1 VIVTSRP
8 SLRTQTHLSY
18 ACDSSSFGF
27 CGATTERVG
36 VPVFEEPLGVG
47 IHEASEPPDGVGGT
61 VRAVVVVPT
70 RYLALVLI
78 TAHVRGGA
86 NDGLVSGGATEAALT
101 VRGAVLGLVPRLQL
115 EAFVTECWLSNGRL
129 FIWVM
134 EGDVV
139 FVGRALSSSDGWH
152 AAATGRGACGRLRID
167 VVEYASGEPRVDE
180 TSAGLEQGVVV
191 HSYVLFQ
198 GLEARTIRG
207 TPCGLCAE
215 PDDLCGDSRVV
226 DGVDMFVHKFF
237 QVGLGV

>member
-1 VIVTSRP
+1 MIVTSRP

-61 VRAVVVVPT
+61 VRAVMVVPT
-70 RYLALVLI
+70 RYLALVLV

-86 NDGLVSGGATEAALT
+86 KDGLVSGGATEAALT
-101 VRGAVLGLVPRLQL
+101 VRRAVLGLVPRLQL

-134 EGDVV
+134 EGNVV

-152 AAATGRGACGRLRID
+152 AATTGRGTCGRLRIN

-180 TSAGLEQGVVV
+180 TSTGLEQGVVV

-198 GLEARTIRG
+198 GLETRAIRG
-207 TPCGLCAE
+207 TSCGLGAE
-215 PDDLCGDSRVV
+215 PYDFRGDPRVI
-226 DGVDMFVHKFF
+226 DGVNVLVHKLS
-237 QVGLGV
+237 QIGLGV